1 MIKSLR
7 RKFIAIAMSSL
18 FLVLAVIVA
27 VINLTNY
34 QKVMREADDR
44 LDLLAANDGVM
55 PKSQK
60 PHGKPGHLPEGMS
73 PETPFETRYF
83 TVTLRDDGTV
93 SAVDTGN
100 IAAIATGDAIDYAR
114 KAVEQSAAGGFMED
128 YKYRIQSSDSGAM
141 VIFLDCGR
149 ELSTFRSFFTVS
161 LLVSLVGLLSVYV
174 LVLIFSRMVFR
185 PVAES
190 YEKQKQFI
198 TDAGHEIKTPLTIID
213 ANTEVLEMEN
223 GGNEWTRSIRK
234 QVERLSSLT
243 NDLVCLSRMEEGA
256 RALTMAD
263 FCLSDAVTETADAF
277 EAAVRTME
285 KTLTVEVEPA
295 VTGYGNEASVRQ
307 LVSILLD
314 NALKYSDEHGH
325 IRLTLQRKGRA
336 AILSVYNTAAQIE
349 KGHQDKLF
357 ERFYR
362 ADPARSTQ
370 TGGHGIGLSIA
381 RSIVEAHKGK
391 ITAQSTDGQSLTI
404 TVVL

>member
-114 KAVEQSAAGGFMED
+114 KAVEQSAADGFMED

-161 LLVSLVGLLSVYV
+161 LLVSLVGLLSVYA

-223 GGNEWTRSIRK
+223 GENEWTRSIRK

-243 NDLVCLSRMEEGA
+243 SDLVCLSRMEEGA

-277 EAAVRTME
+277 EAAARTME

-295 VTGYGNEASVRQ
+295 VTGYGNEASIRQ

-404 TVVL
+404 TAVL